1 MKIRSLVVT
10 GSMILM
16 IIAFGFITTVCAD
29 VPDVKSGAQP
39 LSNYE
44 NVSEIIAPAGD
55 IFSEPIL
62 TSAPAPIL
70 VVERDT
76 IRSVALRSPD
86 EALVINH
93 EICLLNNLNQSITVN
108 FSSFV
113 PGDKYKRCKFYPAF
127 GSNALLDLPLFMPA
141 YMQSRV
147 KNITWL
153 DNILYDAPPEVNI
166 TETEEGAVYH
176 YDNVTIEPG
185 VAVIAV
191 YENYYDT
198 MESLYTPYGLNTTNL
213 AVFESYRVFYADNQ
227 TIFNLNYEL
236 KNTGN
241 NTIYGIRF
249 GTFFP
254 YRNISEKTLSSPN
267 VTCTEVTMQDGTG
280 EWAKGYLCVLNLR
293 TLDTNSQYQY
303 SLNFS
308 TSTPPQSSL
317 QPVLILTYPTD
328 KVEGEEERI
337 WHPWELNIED
347 IDMENEVSRIR
358 YYTMV
363 TMIIPD
369 AYNLSIDN
377 QIPAPT
383 AALLPAPTGTSPT
396 PGFELITVIIGLL
409 TAAYLHRKSRFSG

>member
-1 MKIRSLVVT
+1 MKVQSLVAK
-10 GSMILM
+10 GAIMLI

-29 VPDVKSGAQP
+29 VPDVKLGSQP
-39 LSNYE
+39 LSSRE
-44 NVSEIIAPAGD
+44 NFTDASD
-55 IFSEPIL
+55 L
-62 TSAPAPIL
+62 PAPIL

-86 EALVINH
+86 EALVMNH
-93 EICLLNNLNQSITVN
+93 EICLLNRLNQSITVN

-153 DNILYDAPPEVNI
+153 DNLPYYDAPPEVNI

-254 YRNISEKTLSSPN
+254 YRNISEKTYSSPN

-293 TLDTNSQYQY
+293 TLDTNSRYQY

-409 TAAYLHRKSRFSG
+409 TAAYLLGKSRFFG